1 MSAEDMDDEEVVNLY
16 EYIIDR
22 EPFYGEVKEGFVEKI
37 WEETDEGSEVR
48 TRIERGIR
56 EAKRHDNLLESAISV
71 FLPGGTVHSE
81 TGWKF
86 RGAEPLSELNVPNPD
101 LIVGNE
107 DRNLALIVECKSGLS
122 RPGQALNQL
131 YDAADAVREYKDELE
146 ANIGMEFDAFECA
159 ICVLSTDD
167 IRIAR
172 EIEAHERKDDAR
184 ERIFIWRLHYH
195 EEGEQLDLF
204 TRIETRSPGDET
216 HDNQLAQVLRS
227 GVDISKD
234 EQATPSFFP
243 SSHLYRV
250 MEEVISTILT
260 SREANGGPLRH
271 FSGEEVLDILTDQRH
286 LPHYDANRI
295 GARMYSELMERLL
308 QFDLVTT
315 IGADDTELEGDG
327 DYYRYRGRAQSRG
340 TILNNLSE
348 RFKGGA
354 VEWEIELEAMRRTI
368 DQFDEDQSRLGEF

>member
-1 MSAEDMDDEEVVNLY
+1 MSAEDLGDKEVVELY

-22 EPFYGEVKEGFVEKI
+22 EPFYEEIKEKFVEEI
-37 WEETDEGSEVR
+37 WEDTDEGSEVR
-48 TRIERGIR
+48 TRIDRGIR
-56 EAKRHDNLLESAISV
+56 EAKRHDNLLESTISV

-86 RGAEPLSELNVPNPD
+86 RGAEPLSELNVPNSD

-107 DRNLALIVECKSGLS
+107 ARNLALIVECKSGLS
-122 RPGQALNQL
+122 RPGQALTQL
-131 YDAADAVREYKDELE
+131 YDAADRVREYKDELE
-146 ANIGMEFDAFECA
+146 ENIGMGFDAFECA
-159 ICVLSTDD
+159 ICVSSTDD
-167 IRIAR
+167 LRIAR
-172 EIEAHERKDDAR
+172 EIEDHEREGDAQ

-227 GVDISKD
+227 GVDITKD

-250 MEEVISTILT
+250 MEEVFSTILT
-260 SREANGGPLRH
+260 RREANGGPLRH

-295 GARMYSELMERLL
+295 GARIYSKLMERLL

-315 IGADDTELEGDG
+315 IGVDDTELEGDG

-348 RFKGGA
+348 KYKRGS

-368 DQFDEDQSRLGEF
+368 DQFDEDQSRLGDF